1 MTEYIGTSGNNSY
14 TGTDNADVI
23 VGNGGSDTLI
33 GLAGWDIIFSGAR
46 NLAVTDPYDAPA
58 NAESLDKGSEADVLD
73 GGDFDD
79 MLFAGY
85 NDSVDGGSQV
95 GHGDVLYVSF
105 QGASAGVNADFRQLD
120 NGGTMTI
127 GLGVYKNIENI
138 GYLEGSNY
146 ADVLVLMDNQYM
158 LGTHIYG
165 AGGNDYI
172 LANYNSGFR
181 GSSLYGGDGNDTI
194 DARPAQYSPNIF
206 GDAGNDTIY
215 ASGNIVQGGKGND
228 TIHGNGEFYGGDGR
242 DHIFVEGGANVW
254 GGTGD
259 DDIHGSTYISSM
271 FGEDGADTIIGGTGS
286 ESLYSASL
294 TTDGSADDRGTD
306 KDILAGGAGQDIL
319 SVGIGDDADGGAD
332 ADSLFLSLAGST
344 VGVTLNTR
352 FFKASQT
359 FTMLGGTFQNLETF
373 YRLNLTEF
381 ADRLTVAGLPNQ
393 LYVTTGAGN
402 DVVTT
407 TSSSANIAG
416 GDGNDRLISGA
427 GTDGFDGGDGID
439 TIDYS
444 KYTTGVTVALSLVAG
459 ADGSGADGD
468 VILNVEN
475 IVGSALADT
484 LSGNDQVNSIT
495 GGAGNDRLT
504 GGKGA
509 DTLSGGTGADR
520 FVFAAVSDTG
530 GLGNNGDLI
539 KDFHHLEGDRID
551 LSALDAKVA
560 IAGDQA
566 FSFIGSAPF
575 SHVAGQLRYGSN
587 LTSTWVQGDTNGDGT
602 TDFAIR
608 MSGQHALVQG
618 DFVL

>member
-46 NLAVTDPYDAPA
+46 NTAVTDPYDAPI
-58 NAESLDKGSEADVLD
+58 NAESLDKGNEADVLD

-79 MLFAGY
+79 LLFAGY

-95 GHGDVLYVSF
+95 GHGDVLYISF

-120 NGGTMTI
+120 GGGTMTI
-127 GLGVYKNIENI
+127 GLGVLKNIENI
-138 GYLEGSNY
+138 GYLQGSNFD
-146 ADVLVLMDNQYM
+146 DVLVLMTGQYM

-172 LANYNSGFR
+172 LASYNSGFR

-194 DARPAQYSPNIF
+194 DARPAQYAPDIF

-228 TIHGNGEFYGGDGR
+228 TIYGNGEFHGGEGR
-242 DHIFVEGGANVW
+242 DHIFIEGGATVW
-254 GGTGD
+254 GGIGD

-271 FGEDGADTIIGGTGS
+271 FGEAGADTIIGGTGS
-286 ESLYSASL
+286 ESLYSATL
-294 TTDGSADDRGTD
+294 NTDGSADDRGTE

-332 ADSLFLSLAGST
+332 ADSLFLSLGGSA
-344 VGVTLNTR
+344 VAVTLNTR
-352 FFKASQT
+352 FFKPSQT
-359 FTMLGGTFQNLETF
+359 FTLLGGTYQNLETL
-373 YRLNLTEF
+373 YQLSLTDF
-381 ADRLTVAGLPNQ
+381 NDRLTVAGLPNS
-393 LYVTTGAGN
+393 LFVATGAGN
-402 DVVTT
+402 DIVTTT
-407 TSSSANIAG
+407 TSSATITG
-416 GDGNDRLISGA
+416 GAGNDRLISGTA
-427 GTDGFDGGDGID
+427 ADGFNGGDGID

-444 KYTTGVTVALSLVAG
+444 KYTTGVAVALSLIPG
-459 ADGSGADGD
+459 NDGSGAGGD
-468 VILNVEN
+468 VVLNVEN

-484 LSGNDQVNSIT
+484 LTGNDQVNGIS
-495 GGAGNDRLT
+495 GGAGDDRLT

-509 DTLSGGTGADR
+509 DTLSGGIGADR

-539 KDFHHLEGDRID
+539 KDFQHLEGDRID
-551 LSALDAKVA
+551 LSAIDAKSA
-560 IAGDQA
+560 LAGDQA

-575 SHVAGQLRYGSN
+575 SYVAGQLRYGSN
-587 LTSTWVQGDTNGDGT
+587 ATSTWVQGDTNGDGV
-602 TDFAIR
+602 TDFTIR
-608 MSGQHALVQG
+608 MTGQHALVQG